1 MDTNLILVIAQIV
14 AVSIVPLIVWWLGIK
29 WQDHKT
35 RQDAKVDLFSTLMR
49 TRDISVEAREWIE
62 SLNLID
68 IVFQDDIKVR
78 DAWHAYH
85 DSLNENSPT
94 HSSRDI
100 YKIELLSEM
109 AKSLGYK
116 ELRETEIA
124 RTYRPSGF
132 KKKIKEENALRRE
145 WLRILS
151 YSKSITVPF
160 TEEET
165 QKHIKELG
173 L

>member
-1 MDTNLILVIAQIV
+1 MDTNLILVIAQIIAV
-14 AVSIVPLIVWWLGIK
+14 AIVPLVVWWLGIM

-35 RQDAKVDLFSTLMR
+35 RQDAKENLFSTLMR
-49 TRDISVEAREWIE
+49 TRDINVETREWIE

-68 IVFQDDIKVR
+68 VVFQDDFKVR

-85 DSLNENSPT
+85 DSLNENSPA
-94 HSSRDI
+94 HGSKDVFRL
-100 YKIELLSEM
+100 ELLSEM
-109 AKSLGYK
+109 AKCLGYK
-116 ELRETEIA
+116 ELRQSEIA

-132 KKKIKEENALRRE
+132 KKKIKEENTLRRE

-151 YSKSITVPF
+151 NSKSITIPF

-165 QKHIKELG
+165 QKHLKELG